1 VGPAIDARPLAR
13 SNSIDVPNRFNTI
26 RTPTPITN
34 GKVIVRIPAGIFF
47 SLFITFNIRYS
58 YFLIAKGIDM
68 GRLEIPPE
76 KWLASDPEKIG
87 WLEQY
92 LARKGIY
99 SRPLN
104 TSEIQTALLSSVYYL
119 IRRPNGQKEFANL
132 KAAWRR
138 YKSDKKRGNQLV
150 QVRLKPQVKQQLA
163 LLSKSTSVSET
174 VERLVREEINF
185 LKDRRAAIND
195 AIKLEIDQRTESAMA
210 RLENTQK
217 QIAHLEFQNTTL
229 KAELDAAQTEIS
241 NILLIIA
248 EFEIAAGVQAG
259 DDLGLSSS
267 DKHEALSKQ
276 TELLNYYTKRIKT
289 AASLPPSLG

>member
-1 VGPAIDARPLAR
+1 MGPAIDARPLAR